1 VKITRFEDIDAWKE
15 ARELVQRIYQVSENG
30 GLAKD
35 FGLRDQMRRAGVSV
49 MANVAEGFD
58 SQSDSEF
65 IQFLIYARRSA
76 SEVQSHLYV
85 ALDQG
90 YITQQGF
97 DDLYDRA
104 VAVKNLIGGFIRYLR
119 GQGAAAKR

>member
-1 VKITRFEDIDAWKE
+1 MKITRFEDIDAWKE

-65 IQFLIYARRSA
+65 IQFLIYARRSE

-85 ALDQG
+85 AIDQAISHSRG
-90 YITQQGF
+90 LTIST
-97 DDLYDRA
+97 
-104 VAVKNLIGGFIRYLR
+104 IG
-119 GQGAAAKR
+119 QWQ